1 MGFWFVGII
10 ILHLS
15 VWLSICLCN
24 QSIHHL
30 VCQFVCLSV
39 HPSLHRCTTC
49 MHLHAHTIYLYNIS
63 PASTLYKRIQ
73 MNTCYSSLHH
83 LKPSQLTNT
92 IEHWSVK
99 HHLYHPVLQVAPV
112 LDDGSSPTASGRK
125 VFQPPFFQELLL
137 LVFRE
142 CTTQENLN
150 LRSLLV
156 PTHFSNIAYPRQI
169 TPIHLPPKKLKTCFC
184 LADVFFST
192 KRSAEFQPIFS
203 IPKNLRFPHEMRM
216 AKSKMWVRLK
226 ENFLLG
232 KGKIC
237 GGRLDLAKTQFRKK
251 IQKLSTPS
259 KFNMEPENVS
269 LEKEKHL

>member
-1 MGFWFVGII
+1 M
-10 ILHLS
+10 
-15 VWLSICLCN
+15 
-24 QSIHHL
+24 
-30 VCQFVCLSV
+30 
-39 HPSLHRCTTC
+39 
-49 MHLHAHTIYLYNIS
+49 
-63 PASTLYKRIQ
+63 
-73 MNTCYSSLHH
+73 
-83 LKPSQLTNT
+83 
-92 IEHWSVK
+92 
-99 HHLYHPVLQVAPV
+99 

-125 VFQPPFFQELLL
+125 VFQPLFQELLL

-156 PTHFSNIAYPRQI
+156 ATHFSNIAYPRQI

-184 LADVFFST
+184 LAAQNSNQ
-192 KRSAEFQPIFS
+192 SFS
-203 IPKNLRFPHEMRM
+203 IPKNLSFPHEMRM

-232 KGKIC
+232 EGK
-237 GGRLDLAKTQFRKK
+237 DLRRPARSCKNSIQKK

-269 LEKEKHL
+269 MEKEKHLLKAPVLVSIFFIPSAILCFMSCKVAIPATYQKTNEIQI